1 MQMQI
6 NFLLLYTYYLLI
18 FFNSI
23 DFCRA
28 RQRDIY

>member
-6 NFLLLYTYYLLI
+6 NFLLYTYYDLI
-18 FFNSI
+18 FFNSTH
-23 DFCRA
+23 FCRA